1 MNEKNK
7 TILIVICALMI
18 TSLPISGCGKNSSP
32 DQSLGIGRIGRSIDV
47 IFKNVIVGDHV
58 LTNDRGNL
66 AGKLP
71 PAEPVEIIRRGNP
84 ELKRVAITIDDG
96 WEPDMRIL
104 DLLKKLKV
112 EWTAFLIG
120 GRGVAESN
128 PDFIRRIEESGGE
141 VCNHTY
147 SHYIM
152 WGKEKW
158 FVRFE
163 LWQSQK
169 IITDVTHKIYPY
181 TRFCGGEYDDSVIE
195 WAAEQGFWVVDWTI
209 DSRDTRRGIDAD
221 YQVNIILEELEPGAI
236 IVFHFSGYNTYE
248 VLARV
253 IPEIQRRGYEVTSL
267 TRVLEGT
274 PYLLKKPSGKKKD
287 EKDKKE

>member
-1 MNEKNK
+1 MIGKK
-7 TILIVICALMI
+7 TMIMVVICAFAI
-18 TSLPISGCGKNSSP
+18 TSLLACGCSERSSS
-32 DQSLGIGRIGRSIDV
+32 DIGSVIGRIRRRVDDMS
-47 IFKNVIVGDHV
+47 KNLIVDDHV
-58 LTNDRGNL
+58 LTYDKGNL

-71 PAEPVEIIRRGNP
+71 PAEPAKVVERGNP
-84 ELKRVAITIDDG
+84 DLKRVAITIDDG
-96 WEPDMRIL
+96 WKPDMRIL
-104 DLLKKLKV
+104 DLLERLRV

-120 GRGVAESN
+120 GRGVAESH
-128 PDFIRRIEESGGE
+128 PEFIRRIEESGGQ

-152 WGKEKW
+152 RDKEKW

-181 TRFCGGEYDDSVIE
+181 TRFAGGEYGDSVIE
-195 WAAEQGFWVVDWTI
+195 WAAEQGFWVVNWTI
-209 DSRDTRRGIDAD
+209 DSLDTRKGIAAD
-221 YQVNIILEELEPGAI
+221 SQVNYILDELEPGAI
-236 IVFHFSGYNTYE
+236 IVFHFAGYNTYE

-267 TRVLEGT
+267 SRVLEGT
-274 PYLLKKPSGKKKD
+274 PYRLEKPSGRKKD
-287 EKDKKE
+287 EKVKK